1 MKQVVKTAL
10 FVAFAMLLAFCGR
23 DVKVKYLSDGSKELL
38 EGTMIDGIKRVYG
51 PEDNLTM
58 IIPLKDSL
66 PNGMVI
72 SYYSNGKVR
81 NIVKAVKGVKD
92 STDVSFYVTGVK
104 SNETNYFLGKK
115 NGDQKEFY
123 PSGKLKSVQTFKM
136 SMSNGDLKE
145 YTMQGELIPNAQLIV
160 EVENKLSTWNEFV
173 ITARLYPPTKK
184 FRLYRKYPIISETQ
198 PYTKVEVINGVG
210 RIEIFRT
217 QLEESRKME
226 IVAIYK
232 TPFGNDC
239 KLPKQVVLK

>member
-1 MKQVVKTAL
+1 MKQVAKTAL
-10 FVAFAMLLAFCGR
+10 IVALAILLAFCGR

-92 STDVSFYVTGVK
+92 STDVSFYVTGVR
-104 SNETNYFLGKK
+104 SNETTYFLGKK
-115 NGDQKEFY
+115 NGAQKQFY
-123 PSGKLKSVQTFKM
+123 PSGKLQSVQTFKM

-145 YTMQGELIPNAQLIV
+145 YTEKGELIPTAKLV
-160 EVENKLSTWNEFV
+160 VKVENNLSTWGEFV
-173 ITARLYPPTKK
+173 VTARLDPPIKR

-198 PYTKVEVINGVG
+198 PYTKVEVIDGAG
-210 RIEIFRT
+210 RVEIFRT
-217 QLEESRKME
+217 QLEASRKME

-239 KLPKQVVLK
+239 KLTKQVALK